1 MAASKTSSLPQ
12 FSRSAR
18 AISAFVWL
26 FIAAV
31 SMWPARLVAE
41 TAADHALA
49 VGAQVQ
55 RQPPMIRL
63 SWPASTE
70 ATAFHIARKV
80 TGTSEWGPETVLPGS
95 ATQFPDTE
103 VTPGIGY
110 EYSVYKITA
119 TYSAPGFVCA
129 GIETSL
135 IENRGTI
142 LLVVDETHATALAA
156 EIARLRQD
164 LAGDGWTVRRCEVAR
179 DDSPLRVKERI
190 RAAYETDRNLRAVF
204 LLGHVP
210 VPYSGA
216 FAPDAHLEHQGAWP
230 ADAFYGDLD
239 GGWTDATADMS
250 IAAEPRNRNVPG
262 DGKFDQ
268 SLIPSD
274 LELEVGRVD
283 LADLPAFSGKSEVE
297 LLRQYLEKD
306 HAFRH
311 RAIVV
316 GRRGLIVDEFGLSTG
331 EAFAANAWGNFWS
344 LFGTAAVAE
353 EPWFPT
359 LSEQSRLWAYLC
371 GNGTYQSAG
380 SLDISQL
387 VATTSNAVFVGIF
400 GSYLGDWDHADSIL
414 RAPLAN
420 SGTGLAAVWAGRPFW
435 YVHPM
440 GQGQTIGFCARLTQN
455 NQTLY
460 PPNSAGRGVHIAL
473 MGDPTLRLH
482 PVAPPAGLTAVR
494 RGARAVKLAWS
505 ASAENVAGYHVY
517 RALDPAGPFTR
528 LTNSLV
534 TATTFTDAA
543 PPGGAIHMVRAVK
556 LEETP
561 AGSYW
566 NASQGIF
573 TAFHPPR
580 VSLSVKRAATSAL
593 GGSPAEI
600 VFTRTGSDLAA
611 VDIHYT
617 LGGTARNGV
626 HFQQLPGHLT
636 IPAGFATAILQIIP
650 TPSAENQP
658 ARTVVVTLAPDS
670 AYAVG
675 ASRMAT
681 IAIAS
686 AARAFAPYAGNF
698 TDASS
703 LETPAITTPSWL
715 FLRLTVSG
723 AFTATVRYGA
733 QIFRLRGTFDDAG
746 EFSREIPGADD
757 LILSLTLATGSGSPS
772 LIGTIARHS
781 ETLANLAAERAATP
795 ARELVPPGIYTVA
808 LPATPVVAGT
818 AIPEGAGWGIARID
832 RFGRGRFAF
841 TLGDGTRAS
850 TSLAISAEG
859 NWPVFVPLYRSTG
872 WLAGAAR
879 FQPVAG
885 VSDAAGELSWSKPQP
900 AGFSAKVALTA
911 CKYTPPGN
919 GRCAFPFEN
928 VAGNAEW
935 LADSGGLVA
944 PLKKTIT
951 IDVRNAAQPVV
962 ADAGQLKM
970 RIGPATG
977 IVTGSFI
984 HPELGRIVSFAGVI
998 LQKQARAIGHFSA
1011 PNRTG
1016 TITMQRNP
1024 KFSGL
1029 ELGSSVSTTL
1039 RPRLAIDFPAEG
1051 ARIDEPSPGGIVIG
1065 PGAGFSPT
1073 LIVTGRATPFQ
1084 PIARLE
1090 YQLVQDGVVGGVQSA
1105 AGGADWEI
1113 PLFLGTESAGP
1124 LTIFIKAIDQSG
1136 HESLHVSRSFTYVVM
1151 RNITVA
1157 VNSSAMGSVT
1167 DGFLGSA
1174 PRELGRSY
1182 TITATPAPGHRFTRW
1197 SGTIN
1202 STANPLVFKPT
1213 EFFFFLRANFEPVP

>member
-1 MAASKTSSLPQ
+1 MAASKTSFLQ
-12 FSRSAR
+12 QIHR
-18 AISAFVWL
+18 WL
-26 FIAAV
+26 FIVAV
-31 SMWPARLVAE
+31 SMWPAGLVAE

-49 VGAQVQ
+49 VTAQVQ
-55 RQPPMIRL
+55 RQPPMIQL
-63 SWPASTE
+63 SWPASTD
-70 ATAFHIARKV
+70 ATEFHIARKSV
-80 TGTSEWGPETVLPGS
+80 GASEWGPETILPGS
-95 ATQFPDTE
+95 AIQFPDTD

-129 GIETSL
+129 GIETAL
-135 IENRGTI
+135 VENRGTV

-179 DDSPLRVKERI
+179 DDSPLRVKELI
-190 RAAYETDRNLRAVF
+190 RGAYQADRNLRAVF

-230 ADAFYGDLD
+230 ADAFYGDLN

-316 GRRGLIVDEFGLSTG
+316 ERRGLIVDEFGLSTG

-359 LSEQSRLWAYLC
+359 LSDQSRLWAYLC

-380 SLDISQL
+380 SLDISQFG
-387 VATTSNAVFVGIF
+387 ASTSNAVFVGVF

-420 SGTGLAAVWAGRPFW
+420 AGTGLAAVWAGRPFW

-460 PPNSAGRGVHIAL
+460 PPNSAGRGVHVAL

-482 PVAPPAGLTAVR
+482 PVAPPSGLTAVR
-494 RGARAVKLAWS
+494 RGARAVELAWS
-505 ASAENVAGYHVY
+505 ASAQPVAGYHVY
-517 RALDPAGPFTR
+517 RGVDPAGPFTR
-528 LTNSLV
+528 ITNALV
-534 TATTFTDAA
+534 TETTFTDAA
-543 PPGGAIHMVRAVK
+543 PPGVAIHLVRAVK

-561 AGSYW
+561 TGPYW

-573 TAFHPPR
+573 TVFHPPR
-580 VSLSVKRAATSAL
+580 VSLSVKRSATSAL

-600 VFTRTGSDLAA
+600 VFTRTGPDVSAM
-611 VDIHYT
+611 DIRYT

-626 HFQQLPGHLT
+626 HFQQLSGRLT
-636 IPAGFATAILQIIP
+636 IPAGFATTTLQIVP

-675 ASRMAT
+675 ASRIAT

-686 AARAFAPYAGNF
+686 AARAFAPYAGIF
-698 TDASS
+698 TDASA

-715 FLRLTVSG
+715 SLRLTVSG

-746 EFSREIPGADD
+746 AFSREVPGSTD
-757 LILSLTLATGSGSPS
+757 LVLSLTLATADGSPS
-772 LIGTIARHS
+772 LGGTLTRNGDVIAD
-781 ETLANLAAERAATP
+781 LAAERAATP
-795 ARELVPPGIYTVA
+795 PPGLVPAGIYTVA
-808 LPATPVVAGT
+808 LPATPIAAG
-818 AIPEGAGWGIARID
+818 ASAPEGAGWGIARID

-850 TSLAISAEG
+850 TSIAISAEG
-859 NWPVFVPLYRSTG
+859 NWPVFAPLYRGTG

-885 VSDAAGELSWSKPQP
+885 VSDAAGELSWSNPQP
-900 AGFSAKVALTA
+900 GGFNAKISLVA
-911 CKYTPPGN
+911 CKYTPPEN

-935 LADSGGLVA
+935 LAASGGLA
-944 PLKKTIT
+944 ATLKKTIT
-951 IDVRNAAQPVV
+951 IDVLNAAQPVV
-962 ADAGQLKM
+962 AAADQWKM
-970 RIGPATG
+970 RIGPGTG
-977 IVTGSFI
+977 IVTGSFL
-984 HPELGRIVSFAGVI
+984 HPDLGRIVTFAGVI
-998 LQKQARAIGHFSA
+998 LQKQARALGHFTA
-1011 PNRTG
+1011 AERTG
-1016 TITMQRNP
+1016 TITVQRNP

-1029 ELGSSVSTTL
+1029 ELGIPSTTTL

-1051 ARIDEPSPGGIVIG
+1051 ARIAEPSPGGIVIG

-1105 AGGADWEI
+1105 AGGTDWEI

-1124 LTIFIKAIDQSG
+1124 LTIFVKAIDQSG
-1136 HESLHVSRSFTYVVM
+1136 HESLFVSRSFTYVVM

-1157 VNSSAMGSVT
+1157 VNSSAMGSIT
-1167 DGFLGSA
+1167 DGFLGST
-1174 PRELGRSY
+1174 PRELGKSY
-1182 TITATPAPGHRFTRW
+1182 TITATPTPGHRFTGW

-1213 EFFFFLRANFEPVP
+1213 AFFFFLRANFEPVP